1 MKMKPI
7 FAAAAMCGAIVAFAN
22 PETAKP
28 KVDMSPE
35 AQYKRTGGQL
45 IKKGTF
51 TGKVA
56 FIDTQ
61 DAVPFEVAQKAAKL
75 LAEQELAELGETSGK
90 FYHEGHHYTL
100 DVTPVFDI
108 VGKPQKYTGE
118 DGVQYRKHF
127 KEQAELKKASSKLTR
142 KMKDIMDDFPD
153 NHPNIEP
160 DEIKQ
165 TLKCID

>member
-1 MKMKPI
+1 MQAI
-7 FAAAAMCGAIVAFAN
+7 ELRAALIAANDINLNGADALVESSIL
-22 PETAKP
+22 K
-28 KVDMSPE
+28 
-35 AQYKRTGGQL
+35 QL
-45 IKKGTF
+45 IESCK
-51 TGKVA
+51 A
-56 FIDTQ
+56 RI
-61 DAVPFEVAQKAAKL
+61 EVIEPAAKL

-118 DGVQYRKHF
+118 DGVEYRKKF
-127 KEQAELKKASSKLTR
+127 KEQADLKKASSKLTR

-165 TLKCID
+165 TLKCLD